1 MVFAVP
7 VEGGEHD
14 GEDGG
19 GVVADQAHD
28 VPGHDVHDAPNIHG
42 KGMNVLQLILSPRYL
57 TKVVKIRKQL
67 THYSSS
73 RALSRPLGNADC
85 SRTWSTG

>member
-28 VPGHDVHDAPNIHG
+28 VPGDDVLYAHI
-42 KGMNVLQLILSPRYL
+42 
-57 TKVVKIRKQL
+57 TKAVYPIAVEIEL

-73 RALSRPLGNADC
+73 RALSLPLGNADC
-85 SRTWSTG
+85 